1 MNIDHSKTLL
11 SEPINITDNENI
23 YLDKTDIEKLF
34 NEMSDDLKIEIKSE
48 IESKFDAV
56 YDKLDFFNTYIDT
69 NLNKTNKINS
79 EIEIL
84 KNWVYETRIMI
95 EDIEKKEK
103 LKKNI
108 DITDV
113 IINVVKNN
121 MVDFIK
127 NIISEYFEGIW
138 NSSPTTTKKK
148 GWFCGS
154 KKN

>member
-11 SEPINITDNENI
+11 SETINITDNENI

-69 NLNKTNKINS
+69 NLNKSNKINN
-79 EIEIL
+79 EIELL
-84 KNWVYETRIMI
+84 KNSVYETRLMI

-127 NIISEYFEGIW
+127 NIISEYFEGI
-138 NSSPTTTKKK
+138 
-148 GWFCGS
+148 
-154 KKN
+154 